1 MKETVTYAGREIP
14 ILGYWDTVIVGGGSA
29 GVSAGITSA
38 QGGNTTLLIDKNI
51 RLGGTATNALVTPMM
66 KSYTGHHANFC
77 ALEKK
82 LQELGDET
90 RDSIQAGNLWFT
102 TELMTQALEEL
113 YTQAGGEILF
123 DAVLVDCLLRE
134 KRLEYLI
141 VVTVEGLGAVKGAH
155 FVDASGDAA
164 LLRTA
169 GVPYGHGDHIGHNQ
183 LSSLRFEMGGIDL
196 VKFRNYLHS
205 LNDVRSCYGE
215 DYFYEASMVNGD
227 GWALEPLF
235 HKGLANGVL
244 HEEDLHYFQ
253 GFVVPGKPGCLSF
266 NCPHLV
272 KLKDN
277 TSAFARSTNIL
288 AGRQM
293 MYRLVAFLTGYVP
306 GFEHA
311 YLMQTASMLGIRESY
326 RLIGCYILEEEDY
339 SKMARFPD
347 GVARGDWLIDIHS
360 ANDGLY
366 HRDIYQK
373 GDYYEIPYRSMI
385 CNEVE
390 NLVVAGRCISATFR
404 MQASVRIIPTCIDMG
419 EAAGA
424 ACVYAQKNGIALNA
438 IDGARLREQ
447 LPYYPV

>member
-77 ALEKK
+77 TLEKK
-82 LQELGDET
+82 LQALGDET

-123 DAVLVDCLLRE
+123 DTVLVDCLLRE
-134 KRLEYLI
+134 KRLEYLV
-141 VVTVEGLGAVKGAH
+141 VVTVEGLGAVKGAQ
-155 FVDASGDAA
+155 FVDASGDAV
-164 LLRTA
+164 LLRAA

-196 VKFRNYLHS
+196 VKFRNYLRT
-205 LNDVRSCYGE
+205 LDDVRSCYGE
-215 DYFYEASMVNGD
+215 DYFYEASMVDGD

-235 HKGLANGVL
+235 HKGLAEGIL

-253 GFVVPGKPGCLSF
+253 GFIVPGKPGCLSF

-288 AGRQM
+288 EGRQM
-293 MYRLVAFLTGYVP
+293 MYRLVKFLTGYVP

-326 RLIGCYILEEEDY
+326 RLVGCYVLEEEDY

-385 CNEVE
+385 CKEVE

-419 EAAGA
+419 EAAGV

-447 LPYYPV
+447 LPYYSV